1 MRHLRIISVL
11 MTLLGVIAIAA
22 TIALDLSATI
32 VVIGMM
38 LVVAGLVKVVMVGL
52 WHSVA
57 GFGAPIKAE
66 APAIG
71 RPSEERRR

>member
-1 MRHLRIISVL
+1 
-11 MTLLGVIAIAA
+11 MTLLGVIAIVTA
-22 TIALDLSATI
+22 IAFDLNATI

-57 GFGAPIKAE
+57 GFGAPITAE

-71 RPSEERRR
+71 GPSEERRR